1 MNTASFLPKLFRW
14 LFTILVVCTAV
25 AVVAVIGL
33 MIADPSLPPDARFG
47 PVKTEFL
54 GHPAEITV
62 QAPAAERS
70 EPVLNVRAVNGA
82 VTITVDKPAGM
93 IALLKRY
100 GLPLM
105 LIYAVFFTALFEL
118 LRRLFRN
125 VGRGD
130 SFTPQSVRLVQ
141 VIGGSLIVFS
151 LVAGLG
157 EMWLA
162 HAAYDYFAQHTLIA
176 VSGNT
181 AAPAAR
187 RTSWHL
193 VRYSVRLGV
202 LLGSSGARAGR
213 SVPPGSRTEARKR
226 PDGVTRHAHQAQ
238 SGSRNGE
245 AARQPH
251 RAGRSHRHH
260 AGEPVDPQDQQRR
273 APSASLRSKRCA
285 ASSVVSR
292 ESC

>member
-1 MNTASFLPKLFRW
+1 MNSASFLPKLFRW

-33 MIADPSLPPDARFG
+33 MIVDPSLPPDARIG
-47 PVKTEFL
+47 PVKAEFL

-62 QAPAAERS
+62 QAPAAERG

-141 VIGGSLIVFS
+141 IIGGSLIVFS
-151 LVAGLG
+151 LIAGLG
-157 EMWLA
+157 ETWLA

-176 VSGNT
+176 VSGT
-181 AAPAAR
+181 PLRLPPAGDHG
-187 RTSWHL
+187 SWFGIRFDWVFFSGLL
-193 VRYSVRLGV
+193 VLALAEVF
-202 LLGSSGARAGR
+202 
-213 SVPPGSRTEARKR
+213 
-226 PDGVTRHAHQAQ
+226 
-238 SGSRNGE
+238 
-245 AARQPH
+245 RQGL
-251 RAGRSHRHH
+251 ALKL
-260 AGEPVDPQDQQRR
+260 ENDLTV
-273 APSASLRSKRCA
+273 
-285 ASSVVSR
+285 
-292 ESC
+292 